1 MCALSLRDERGAR
14 VNEPPGR
21 TRARTRRH
29 RVAPDGLLDTIE
41 YQRVGCAQN
50 GSHLYGD
57 ILSAV
62 HRDVSDSGPCA
73 DILGPY
79 ASAPFADAVVLR
91 FLGGVHRLVLEG
103 RAPQLAAHYP
113 SAGGVPRGGV
123 GQAFVAVVEDHRD
136 ELERR
141 MHDGVQTNEVGR
153 SAALLGGF
161 LAAASVGD
169 GLPLRVLEVGA
180 SAGLNLRFD
189 AYRYESGEES
199 FGPEDS
205 PVRFVEPWADGAT
218 GGGAGSSPLPG
229 WCTVAERRGC
239 DVSPI
244 DPTTEDGR
252 LTLRSYIW
260 PDQAT
265 RLDRLD
271 AALEVARMLQAP
283 VDRADAT
290 TWLEQRLATPAT
302 GLTTVVVH
310 SIMFQ
315 YLSADGR
322 RGLISTLEAAGQ
334 RSTPDAPLVWLRME
348 PGGEYA
354 EIRLTTWPGGATR
367 LLATSTYHGP
377 PVRWMGGR
385 DLRPSPAG
393 AT

>member
-1 MCALSLRDERGAR
+1 M
-14 VNEPPGR
+14 NEPLG
-21 TRARTRRH
+21 RARRH
-29 RVAPDGLLDTIE
+29 PAPPDGLLDTIE
-41 YQRVGCAQN
+41 FQRVGCVQN

-57 ILSAV
+57 ILAAV
-62 HRDVSDSGPCA
+62 HRDVSWSGPCA

-103 RAPQLAAHYP
+103 RAPELAGHYP
-113 SAGGVPRGGV
+113 SVGGVPHRGV
-123 GQAFVAVVEDHRD
+123 GSAFVDVVDGHRD

-161 LAAASVGD
+161 LAAALAGD

-205 PVRFVEPWADGAT
+205 PVRFVEPWARGVAA
-218 GGGAGSSPLPG
+218 GAGSSSPLPG

-239 DVSPI
+239 DVAPI
-244 DPTTEDGR
+244 DPTAGDGR
-252 LTLRSYIW
+252 LALRSYIW

-271 AALEVARMLQAP
+271 AALEVARTVPAP

-290 TWLEQRLATPAT
+290 TWLEQQLAAPAT

-322 RGLISTLEAAGQ
+322 RGLLHTLESAGR

-367 LLATSTYHGP
+367 LLATSSYHGP
-377 PVRWMGGR
+377 PVRWIGGR
-385 DLRPSPAG
+385 DLSPSPAG
-393 AT
+393 AG

>member
-1 MCALSLRDERGAR
+1 M
-14 VNEPPGR
+14 
-21 TRARTRRH
+21 
-29 RVAPDGLLDTIE
+29 PDGLLDTIE
-41 YQRVGCAQN
+41 FQRVGCVQN

-57 ILSAV
+57 ILAAV
-62 HRDVSDSGPCA
+62 HRDVAGSGPCA
-73 DILGPY
+73 DTLGPY
-79 ASAPFADAVVLR
+79 ASAPFSDAVVLR

-103 RAPQLAAHYP
+103 RAPELAAHYP
-113 SAGGVPRGGV
+113 SVGGVPHRGV
-123 GQAFVAVVEDHRD
+123 EQAFVAVVDDYRD
-136 ELERR
+136 ELESR

-161 LAAASVGD
+161 LAAALAGD

-189 AYRYESGEES
+189 AYRYESGGES

-205 PVRFVEPWADGAT
+205 PVRFLEPWAGGVEGAP
-218 GGGAGSSPLPG
+218 GSSPLPG

-239 DVSPI
+239 DVAPI
-244 DPTTEDGR
+244 DPTTVDGR
-252 LTLRSYIW
+252 LALRSYIW
-260 PDQAT
+260 PDQVT

-271 AALEVARMLQAP
+271 AALEVAGTLPAP
-283 VDRADAT
+283 VDRADAA
-290 TWLEQRLATPAT
+290 TWLEQRLATPTT

-315 YLSADGR
+315 YLSAEGR
-322 RGLISTLEAAGQ
+322 RGLLHTLEAAGQ

-354 EIRLTTWPGGATR
+354 EIRLTTWPGGGAR
-367 LLATSTYHGP
+367 LLATSSYHGP
-377 PVRWMGGR
+377 PIRWIGGR

-393 AT
+393 AA